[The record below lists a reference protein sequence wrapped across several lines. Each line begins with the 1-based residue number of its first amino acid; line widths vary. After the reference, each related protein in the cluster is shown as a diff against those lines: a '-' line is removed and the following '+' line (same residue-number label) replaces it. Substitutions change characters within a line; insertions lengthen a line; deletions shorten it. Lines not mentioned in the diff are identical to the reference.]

1 MSVQSKVT
9 NMFLKSM
16 SNNILDQLEKYDEQ
30 VKMSN
35 RKLVLLPKGV
45 EAKDI
50 KVNCMMSEI
59 LTKKGNDKG
68 LVFYI
73 HGGGFTTGSAIER
86 RMITQYIVDRY
97 GYDCISINYRLSP
110 EYRWPTHLDDCFE
123 AYQNVL
129 KDYDHKDIVLMG
141 ESAGGQLVLSL
152 CLLCK
157 MKDIPL
163 PKAIVSFSPCTDHFD
178 DLPSH
183 RNNIETD
190 YMLKDLI
197 VKGLIEPMFGR
208 ELSDEELKDPLLSP
222 YFGDY
227 SGLPPIFLSVSDCE
241 TLYDDTMILYEKL
254 VKNNHIVEIDIKKD
268 MCHAFPI
275 MTFIPE
281 AKDTLD
287 KCFDFI
293 KKHA

>member
-16 SNNILDQLEKYDEQ
+16 SNNVLDQLEKYDEQ
-30 VKMSN
+30 VKTSN

-45 EAKDI
+45 EAEDI
-50 KVNCMMSEI
+50 TLNCMTSEK

-86 RMITQYIVDRY
+86 RMVTQYIVDRY
-97 GYDCISINYRLSP
+97 GYDCISINYRLAP
-110 EYRWPTHLDDCFE
+110 EYRWPIQLDDCYE
-123 AYQNVL
+123 AYLNVL
-129 KDYDHKDIVLMG
+129 KDYDSKDIVLMG

-152 CLLCK
+152 ALLCK
-157 MKDIPL
+157 MKDTPL

-183 RNNIETD
+183 KNNIETD

-197 VKGLIEPMFGR
+197 AKGLIEPLFGR
-208 ELSDEELKDPLLSP
+208 KLSEEELKDPLLSP
-222 YFGDY
+222 YYGDY
-227 SGLPPIFLSVSDCE
+227 DGLPPIFLSASDSE
-241 TLYDDTMILYEKL
+241 TLYDDTMILYKKL
-254 VKNNHIVEIDIKKD
+254 IKNKHCVELDVKHDL
-268 MCHAFPI
+268 CHAYPI
-275 MTFIPE
+275 ITFIPE
-281 AKDTLD
+281 AIETLD
-287 KCFDFI
+287 RCFSFI
-293 KKHA
+293 DSL